1 MNSDKVTQG
10 VDRAPHRSL
19 FYAAGF
25 TDEELSKPL
34 IGVVCAQSDII
45 PGHMH
50 LSKLAE
56 AVKAGIYAA
65 GGTPVVVPAI
75 GVCDGIIMWHK
86 GMHYSLASRE
96 LIADSVETLA
106 AAHCFDG
113 LVLIPNCD
121 KIVPGMLM
129 AALRLNLPAIVCSG
143 GPMLAG
149 CVDGKKTSLSQMFEA
164 VGAYKAGLIDEAE
177 LRRRARQYLSGLSPQ
192 ARRTSDDA
200 LFARF
205 LALPQVEA
213 ADTLLLYHGMGGE
226 PDTARLLPAL
236 WARGKAVCLPRCLPG
251 HGMEARLVR
260 QDSALIPHPYGM
272 LEPGEDCPLVGKD
285 AIGLVLVPGLAFD
298 PSGGRLGQGGGFYDR
313 WLADYAGCTAALCR
327 TALLLPQVPRAP
339 HDRGVEL
346 VLTEHGLYRADAQRS
361 GAQRPRSSPDGT

>member
-1 MNSDKVTQG
+1 MPST
-10 VDRAPHRSL
+10 
-19 FYAAGF
+19 
-25 TDEELSKPL
+25 TT
-34 IGVVCAQSDII
+34 
-45 PGHMH
+45 
-50 LSKLAE
+50 AE
-56 AVKAGIYAA
+56 K
-65 GGTPVVVPAI
+65 
-75 GVCDGIIMWHK
+75 
-86 GMHYSLASRE
+86 
-96 LIADSVETLA
+96 
-106 AAHCFDG
+106 
-113 LVLIPNCD
+113 
-121 KIVPGMLM
+121 
-129 AALRLNLPAIVCSG
+129 
-143 GPMLAG
+143 
-149 CVDGKKTSLSQMFEA
+149 
-164 VGAYKAGLIDEAE
+164 AE
-177 LRRRARQYLSGLSPQ
+177 LRRRARQYLRELSPQ
-192 ARRTSDDA
+192 ARRASDDA

-251 HGMEARLVR
+251 RGLEARLVR
-260 QDSALIPHPYGM
+260 PDSALIPHPYGM

-298 PSGGRLGQGGGFYDR
+298 PSGGRLGQGAGFYDR

-361 GAQRPRSSPDGT
+361 GAQRPRSSPDGP

>member
-1 MNSDKVTQG
+1 MPST
-10 VDRAPHRSL
+10 
-19 FYAAGF
+19 
-25 TDEELSKPL
+25 TT
-34 IGVVCAQSDII
+34 
-45 PGHMH
+45 
-50 LSKLAE
+50 AE
-56 AVKAGIYAA
+56 K
-65 GGTPVVVPAI
+65 
-75 GVCDGIIMWHK
+75 
-86 GMHYSLASRE
+86 
-96 LIADSVETLA
+96 
-106 AAHCFDG
+106 
-113 LVLIPNCD
+113 
-121 KIVPGMLM
+121 
-129 AALRLNLPAIVCSG
+129 
-143 GPMLAG
+143 
-149 CVDGKKTSLSQMFEA
+149 
-164 VGAYKAGLIDEAE
+164 AE

-260 QDSALIPHPYGM
+260 PDSALIPHPYGM

-346 VLTEHGLYRADAQRS
+346 VLTEHGPVPGGCAEERGPKAPLLAGRYVNGSAAAVVAPAVVVAATVAAAATAAPASAAAAAKDDDNQDDPQAAAAVAAAPTIVTTAHS
-361 GAQRPRSSPDGT
+361 

>member
-1 MNSDKVTQG
+1 MPST
-10 VDRAPHRSL
+10 
-19 FYAAGF
+19 
-25 TDEELSKPL
+25 TT
-34 IGVVCAQSDII
+34 
-45 PGHMH
+45 
-50 LSKLAE
+50 AE
-56 AVKAGIYAA
+56 K
-65 GGTPVVVPAI
+65 
-75 GVCDGIIMWHK
+75 
-86 GMHYSLASRE
+86 
-96 LIADSVETLA
+96 
-106 AAHCFDG
+106 
-113 LVLIPNCD
+113 
-121 KIVPGMLM
+121 
-129 AALRLNLPAIVCSG
+129 
-143 GPMLAG
+143 
-149 CVDGKKTSLSQMFEA
+149 
-164 VGAYKAGLIDEAE
+164 AE
-177 LRRRARQYLSGLSPQ
+177 LRRRARQYLRELSPQ
-192 ARRTSDDA
+192 ARRASDDA

-251 HGMEARLVR
+251 HGLEARLVR
-260 QDSALIPHPYGM
+260 PDSALIPHPYGM

-313 WLADYAGCTAALCR
+313 WLAEYAGCTAALCR

-361 GAQRPRSSPDGT
+361 GAPTAPTPPPRRTVRKRLSSSRRCTRSCCCSHSCSRSHCRPSCRRSSSKG

>member
-1 MNSDKVTQG
+1 MPST
-10 VDRAPHRSL
+10 
-19 FYAAGF
+19 
-25 TDEELSKPL
+25 TT
-34 IGVVCAQSDII
+34 
-45 PGHMH
+45 
-50 LSKLAE
+50 AE
-56 AVKAGIYAA
+56 K
-65 GGTPVVVPAI
+65 
-75 GVCDGIIMWHK
+75 
-86 GMHYSLASRE
+86 
-96 LIADSVETLA
+96 
-106 AAHCFDG
+106 
-113 LVLIPNCD
+113 
-121 KIVPGMLM
+121 
-129 AALRLNLPAIVCSG
+129 
-143 GPMLAG
+143 
-149 CVDGKKTSLSQMFEA
+149 
-164 VGAYKAGLIDEAE
+164 AE

-260 QDSALIPHPYGM
+260 PDSALIPHPYGM

-361 GAQRPRSSPDGT
+361 GAQRPRRTVRKRLSSSRRCTRSCCCSHSCSRSHCRPSFRRSSSKG

>member
-1 MNSDKVTQG
+1 MPST
-10 VDRAPHRSL
+10 
-19 FYAAGF
+19 
-25 TDEELSKPL
+25 TT
-34 IGVVCAQSDII
+34 
-45 PGHMH
+45 
-50 LSKLAE
+50 AE
-56 AVKAGIYAA
+56 K
-65 GGTPVVVPAI
+65 
-75 GVCDGIIMWHK
+75 
-86 GMHYSLASRE
+86 
-96 LIADSVETLA
+96 
-106 AAHCFDG
+106 
-113 LVLIPNCD
+113 
-121 KIVPGMLM
+121 
-129 AALRLNLPAIVCSG
+129 
-143 GPMLAG
+143 
-149 CVDGKKTSLSQMFEA
+149 
-164 VGAYKAGLIDEAE
+164 AE

-251 HGMEARLVR
+251 HGLEARLVR
-260 QDSALIPHPYGM
+260 PDSALIPHPYGM

-298 PSGGRLGQGGGFYDR
+298 PSGGRLGQGAGFYDR

>member
-1 MNSDKVTQG
+1 MPST
-10 VDRAPHRSL
+10 
-19 FYAAGF
+19 
-25 TDEELSKPL
+25 TT
-34 IGVVCAQSDII
+34 
-45 PGHMH
+45 
-50 LSKLAE
+50 AE
-56 AVKAGIYAA
+56 K
-65 GGTPVVVPAI
+65 
-75 GVCDGIIMWHK
+75 
-86 GMHYSLASRE
+86 
-96 LIADSVETLA
+96 
-106 AAHCFDG
+106 
-113 LVLIPNCD
+113 
-121 KIVPGMLM
+121 
-129 AALRLNLPAIVCSG
+129 
-143 GPMLAG
+143 
-149 CVDGKKTSLSQMFEA
+149 
-164 VGAYKAGLIDEAE
+164 AE
-177 LRRRARQYLSGLSPQ
+177 LRRRARQYLRELSPQ
-192 ARRTSDDA
+192 ARRASDDA

-251 HGMEARLVR
+251 RGLEARLVR
-260 QDSALIPHPYGM
+260 PDSALIPHPYGM

-298 PSGGRLGQGGGFYDR
+298 PSGGRLGQGAGFYDR

-361 GAQRPRSSPDGT
+361 GGPRPPLLAGRYVNGSAAAVVAPAVVVAAAVAAAATAAPAAAAAAAKDDDNQDDPQAAAAVAAAPTIVTTAHS